1 MDFTLFSNI
10 HLRNKHT
17 IIQVLIS
24 RKWEFRG
31 PSGNNPLQHID
42 MVLFDEQVSINIHS
56 TSAVFSL

>member
-1 MDFTLFSNI
+1 MDFTLLSNI
-10 HLRNKHT
+10 HTRNKHRV
-17 IIQVLIS
+17 IQILIS
-24 RKWEFRG
+24 RKWEFCG

>member
-31 PSGNNPLQHID
+31 SSGSNPLQHID
-42 MVLFDEQVSINIHS
+42 MVLVDDQVSINIH
-56 TSAVFSL
+56 TASAIIL